1 MAGAPGGVL
10 QVKVLTASGKVD
22 GASVWEKSDFEAYV
36 KVEMRGTDETSKA
49 RTTAVKNADGHLLF
63 NEVLNLSVPAGAEEV
78 RLKICKERKTIFGV
92 GGNSVMANA
101 GIYLRDLLRFVP
113 IEKQFNLFKPSDKNE
128 GGSVRLYFDLVK
140 NGSGAGPTAAPAV
153 AEMPEAP
160 KTEEPVTV
168 VAAPAAAPAEPIVES
183 PKVEPAV
190 VTLAPELVPTPEPVP
205 APQPVAVAAPVVV
218 ENVPD
223 EDVGVKIVHEAID
236 EVKKQEFQANVA
248 AKKIQKEFRISKA
261 RSEVPSDTADVS
273 ADSPTENPRNSK
285 EGSGIFRKLVVG
297 VIFGGAVFGI
307 TRIAEDN
314 KRKKRRSK
322 SLKRR

>member
-1 MAGAPGGVL
+1 MAGAPGSVL

-22 GASVWEKSDFEAYV
+22 GASVWEKGDFEAYV
-36 KVEMRGTDETSKA
+36 KVEMRGTEETSKA

-128 GGSVRLYFDLVK
+128 GGSVRLFFDLVK
-140 NGSGAGPTAAPAV
+140 KASGVEPTAAPAV
-153 AEMPEAP
+153 AETPEAP
-160 KTEEPVTV
+160 KTEEPATT
-168 VAAPAAAPAEPIVES
+168 VAAPAPSPAEPIVES

-190 VTLAPELVPTPEPVP
+190 VTLAPEPVPTPDPEP
-205 APQPVAVAAPVVV
+205 APEPVAVEAPAVV
-218 ENVPD
+218 EQVFD
-223 EDVGVKIVHEAID
+223 DSVGVKIAHEAID
-236 EVKKQEFQANVA
+236 EVKKQEFQENVA
-248 AKKIQKEFRISKA
+248 AKKIQKEFRVSKA
-261 RSEVPSDTADVS
+261 RASAPSNTADVS
-273 ADSPTENPRNSK
+273 ADAPTEIPRNK
-285 EGSGIFRKLVVG
+285 EGSGIFRKLVMG

>member
-153 AEMPEAP
+153 
-160 KTEEPVTV
+160 
-168 VAAPAAAPAEPIVES
+168 EPIVES

-285 EGSGIFRKLVVG
+285 EG
-297 VIFGGAVFGI
+297 
-307 TRIAEDN
+307 
-314 KRKKRRSK
+314 
-322 SLKRR
+322 